1 MIPQFNVIR
10 ETFKK
15 SSVENIIQEL
25 TSNDISSERIEEY
38 VGMINMVKKY
48 KFNNVD
54 KLKFMTFMIERNLSK
69 IYLNASQKIKDI
81 MNQVTEQTN

>member
-1 MIPQFNVIR
+1 MTPQFNVIR

>member
-1 MIPQFNVIR
+1 MAAQFNVIR

-15 SSVENIIQEL
+15 SSVENMIQEL

-48 KFNNVD
+48 KFNNVE